1 MVLGVEDEGSKYWV
15 LAGRT
20 IQPQSD
26 TVRIVTGFLLIAM
39 PLLLAVVG
47 LSVDFLVGRS
57 LRQVDTIRTQGPDRN
72 SRSKATPVRLLCQPR
87 TAEPAH
93 DNPHRLGHLHR

>member
-47 LSVDFLVGRS
+47 LSVD
-57 LRQVDTIRTQGPDRN
+57 
-72 SRSKATPVRLLCQPR
+72 
-87 TAEPAH
+87 
-93 DNPHRLGHLHR
+93 

>member
-1 MVLGVEDEGSKYWV
+1 MVLGVEGEGSKYWV

-39 PLLLAVVG
+39 PILLAAVG
-47 LSVDFLVGRS
+47 LSVHFLVGVHCARWTRS
-57 LRQVDTIRTQGPDRN
+57 VHK
-72 SRSKATPVRLLCQPR
+72 SAT
-87 TAEPAH
+87 
-93 DNPHRLGHLHR
+93 